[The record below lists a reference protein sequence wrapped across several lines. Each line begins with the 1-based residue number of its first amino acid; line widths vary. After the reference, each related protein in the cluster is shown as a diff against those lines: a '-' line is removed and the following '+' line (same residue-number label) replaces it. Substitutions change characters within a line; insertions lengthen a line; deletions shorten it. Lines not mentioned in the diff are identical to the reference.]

1 MTERAFACR
10 LTYAPQPPLA
20 LMPESG
26 FFFA

>member
-1 MTERAFACR
+1 MTARAFACR

-20 LMPESG
+20 FMPESG